1 MDSKGISISEKTIYN
16 ILRNEGFPRLP
27 RRTKLEKA
35 DLKPPKIA
43 AEKSVMLDFSE
54 NEEIKSTAAGV
65 LCLLTYNVMHKNEID
80 FDLTMSI
87 LTHNLFRLLA
97 RDLTRYEKISDQT
110 LYEKFLLNSADIS
123 VGDKTITVK
132 YKKKR
137 NLPLLLETMQEFKDI
152 SYKWLGNKQLI
163 IEGASYS

>member
-16 ILRNEGFPRLP
+16 ILRNEGFPRLL

-65 LCLLTYNVMHKNEID
+65 LCLLTYNVMHKNESEMVIEFLD
-80 FDLTMSI
+80 FDLIMSI
-87 LTHNLFRLLA
+87 FTRNLFRLLA
-97 RDLTRYEKISDQT
+97 RDLSWYEKISDQT

-137 NLPLLLETMQEFKDI
+137 NLPLFLETIEKMKDI
-152 SYKWLGNKQLI
+152 S
-163 IEGASYS
+163 

>member
-16 ILRNEGFPRLP
+16 ILRNEGFPRLL

-65 LCLLTYNVMHKNEID
+65 LCLLTYNVMHK
-80 FDLTMSI
+80 
-87 LTHNLFRLLA
+87 
-97 RDLTRYEKISDQT
+97 TR
-110 LYEKFLLNSADIS
+110 
-123 VGDKTITVK
+123 VK
-132 YKKKR
+132 
-137 NLPLLLETMQEFKDI
+137 
-152 SYKWLGNKQLI
+152 W
-163 IEGASYS
+163 